1 MLFLLLVFRFGQN
14 KSKMNIMKSLY
25 YLAFLYFLLSGC
37 TSKVFYVSPDGSD
50 QNPGTKAK
58 PYLTIQKAQE
68 AIRAELAKGKTGEV
82 SVILADGSYFVSS
95 PLRFIPADSGNEG
108 SIVSYKAQKG
118 AAPVIS
124 GGIEITGWER
134 KQPGLWVASVP
145 DEVGNEGFRELFA
158 NGERYTRA
166 RHPNEGFMRVAE
178 VGADRRTNFKF
189 HPGDFPE
196 PQNLQQLEL
205 VLLHDWSITR
215 IPLAEIDYQQ
225 NRITAVDSI
234 GAKGLNF
241 FNLDNWEKD
250 PRYFLENDMAFLDS
264 PGEWFFDK
272 TERLLYLILPEG
284 ADPKQMNITMP
295 ITGPHLLVIEG
306 SEKQKVRNIT
316 FEGISFEHCAWQL
329 PDQTYA
335 GVQACHFDSRPANG
349 GWSVVP
355 AAIYAEWAENVT
367 FKNCKFSKLG
377 GSGVWFST
385 GCNGCTVADSHFE
398 DISGN
403 AVMIGEGRDRR
414 VNGEVWW
421 KEVPEQT
428 ANGNSVTGNTITLCG
443 QQFYGA
449 VGIWCGFT
457 SSTQISGNHLHNLP
471 YTGISVGWEWSPVPT
486 PSRDNHIADNHI
498 HHIMLA
504 LSDGGGIYMLGLQPG
519 STITGNLIHDVT
531 LNAGRAESNGMFLDE
546 GITDVTVSDNIIFN
560 IAKSPLRFHRAT
572 TNLVRN
578 NILSCGDEVPPV
590 RYNNTREEDIRLEN
604 NLILNDS
611 NPDDRKKLDEA
622 IAKWHNRN

>member
-1 MLFLLLVFRFGQN
+1 MKNLYFLVIIF
-14 KSKMNIMKSLY
+14 
-25 YLAFLYFLLSGC
+25 FLLSGC
-37 TSKVFYVSPDGSD
+37 TSNKYYVSKEGSD
-50 QNPGTKAK
+50 QNSGSKSK
-58 PYLTIQKAQE
+58 PFLTIQKAQDVVRE
-68 AIRAELAKGKTGEV
+68 KLAEGSSGDI
-82 SVILADGSYFVSS
+82 SVWLADGTYFISEPLKFDVS
-95 PLRFIPADSGNEG
+95 DSGIGEN
-108 SIVSYKAQKG
+108 IISYKADKG
-118 AAPVIS
+118 AKPVIS
-124 GGIEITGWER
+124 GGKEVTGWQHR
-134 KQPGLWVASVP
+134 GNGIWAVSV
-145 DEVGNEGFRELFA
+145 DAELAEFRELFFDGQRA
-158 NGERYTRA
+158 TRA
-166 RHPNEGFMRVAE
+166 RHPNADYLRVAE
-178 VGADRRTNFKF
+178 VGADRRTNFRF
-189 HPGDFPE
+189 HEGDFPHPFN
-196 PQNLQQLEL
+196 PQQVEL

-284 ADPKQMNITMP
+284 ADPKRMNITIP
-295 ITGPHLLVIEG
+295 VTGPHLLVIEG

-367 FKNCKFSKLG
+367 FRNCKFSKLG

-421 KEVPEQT
+421 KEVPEQV
-428 ANGNSVTGNTITLCG
+428 ANGNSVTGNTITRCG
-443 QQFYGA
+443 QQFFGA

-486 PSRDNHIADNHI
+486 PSRDNHISDNHI
-498 HHIMLA
+498 HHIMQV

-578 NILSCGDEVPPV
+578 NMLSCGDEVPPV
-590 RYNNTREEDIRLEN
+590 RYNNTRAEDIRLEN
-604 NLILNDS
+604 NLILTDS
-611 NPDDRKKLDEA
+611 DPDDRKKLDEA